1 MAACGVNQNSGG
13 DCEDCVQ
20 VVKTTK
26 RVRVPCHRNTYKS
39 YTVKVPRQVNEKVAR
54 TVNYTD
60 YETRTKQVPYTAMRP
75 EQRVR
80 VENQNYQVPVQKCVT
95 KMVSVTRKVPRTI
108 YVDVTTQVPKQQS
121 VTSMETRTRQV
132 KIPYTVQVP
141 ETRYRSEQY
150 QAPVQKSKVVYDNV
164 CKTVYDTQVRT
175 RCEPKVTYVTKEI
188 PVYNVVA
195 RPAQPCPPGMPCG
208 ADGGAG
214 AAVGGAAAGGAVV
227 MGPNGGGMAVG
238 GAAIG
243 GAAVGGGMAGAGGAQ
258 MGGVAVMGPNGGGM
272 AVGGGS
278 MGGAVVGGGGYGG
291 GMDGGMGG
299 GSMGGMA
306 VGGGAVGGG
315 MAVGGGGG
323 GMAVG
328 GAAMGGMAVGGG
340 GGYGSGGS
348 GFNPGSG
355 GAGQYQQEFNSIDT
369 NGDGMISAQ
378 EYAAARQPPSG
389 GGGGCAPQPPL

>member
-1 MAACGVNQNSGG
+1 MAVCGGASTLPAPAGG

-60 YETRTKQVPYTAMRP
+60 YECRTKQVPYTAMRP

-108 YVDVTTQVPKQQS
+108 YVDVTTQVPKQES

-132 KIPYTVQVP
+132 KIPYTVNVP

-164 CKTVYDTQVRT
+164 TKTVYDTQVRT
-175 RCEPKVTYVTKEI
+175 RCEPKVTFVTKEI

-208 ADGGAG
+208 ADGGAAAVGG
-214 AAVGGAAAGGAVV
+214 AAVGGAAVV
-227 MGPNGGGMAVG
+227 GPNGGMAAVG
-238 GAAIG
+238 GAAVG
-243 GAAVGGGMAGAGGAQ
+243 GAAVGGGSMAVGGAH
-258 MGGVAVMGPNGGGM
+258 MGGAAVVGPNGGGM

-278 MGGAVVGGGGYGG
+278 MGG
-291 GMDGGMGG
+291 
-299 GSMGGMA
+299 MA
-306 VGGGAVGGG
+306 V
-315 MAVGGGGG
+315 GGG

-328 GAAMGGMAVGGG
+328 GASMGGAAV
-340 GGYGSGGS
+340 
-348 GFNPGSG
+348 
-355 GAGQYQQEFNSIDT
+355 
-369 NGDGMISAQ
+369 
-378 EYAAARQPPSG
+378 
-389 GGGGCAPQPPL
+389 